1 MFNTANFSSNLLLS
15 RVSEESDELGSSEM
29 DSSEM
34 GLSSFEISM
43 DFGVRL
49 GGFEGFRRE
58 KILWVLGKMIEGL
71 RWVLGFGGEGEARWK
86 EKVVGLVMAETI
98 VFLGRVSFFSFL
110 ALFVFFWFVY
120 VSTVFGAQIGEEKWR
135 LC

>member
-1 MFNTANFSSNLLLS
+1 
-15 RVSEESDELGSSEM
+15 
-29 DSSEM
+29 M